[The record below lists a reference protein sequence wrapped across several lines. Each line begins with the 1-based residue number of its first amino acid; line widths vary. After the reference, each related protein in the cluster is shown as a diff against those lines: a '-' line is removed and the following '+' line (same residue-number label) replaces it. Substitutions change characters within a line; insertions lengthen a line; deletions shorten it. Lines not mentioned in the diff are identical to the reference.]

1 MIHGRWRFLK
11 LFDCIF
17 KHLHEIAQNSVRGFR
32 FSLLNLRSSDFVET
46 KRYLSCTVKMFTTQV
61 FDICQSLKQIKF
73 EFSTRILSTVIL
85 AKTIT
90 VTSV

>member
-17 KHLHEIAQNSVRGFR
+17 KHSHEIAQNSVRGFR

-61 FDICQSLKQIKF
+61 FDICHF